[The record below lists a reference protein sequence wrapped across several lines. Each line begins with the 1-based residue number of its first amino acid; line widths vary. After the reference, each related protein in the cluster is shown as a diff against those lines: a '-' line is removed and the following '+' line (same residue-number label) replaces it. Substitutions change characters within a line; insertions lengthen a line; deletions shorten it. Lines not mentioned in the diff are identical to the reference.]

1 MHRIIG
7 IILGGLTIYLL
18 LNVMEAVTTDTQP
31 RYLLAIVIGMLV
43 ALLWPWVMGIRIA
56 RRAKERRDDEIQEEV
71 QRQLAEERA
80 KSNPPAG

>member
-1 MHRIIG
+1 MQRIIG

-18 LNVMEAVTTDTQP
+18 LNVMEALTKDTQP

-43 ALLWPWVMGIRIA
+43 ALLYPWVIGIMLV
-56 RRAKERRDDEIQEEV
+56 RRSKEKRNDEIEAEV

-80 KSNPPAG
+80 KSNLG

>member
-43 ALLWPWVMGIRIA
+43 ALLWPWVIGIWAA
-56 RRAKERRDDEIQEEV
+56 RRLKERRDDDIQEEV

-80 KSNPPAG
+80 KSNPG